1 MQNPFQMFSQAMRNP
16 SGFMQQQML
25 QRMQSQ
31 NPQKFQNIMDMVS
44 GKNESQ
50 LEEFAR
56 NLAKE
61 QGVNIDDTV
70 NSVKSMFGI
79 R

>member
-1 MQNPFQMFSQAMRNP
+1 MQA
-16 SGFMQQQML
+16 
-25 QRMQSQ
+25 Q